1 MPVELKL
8 SRIIIS
14 DINDH
19 QVIYLREVD
28 GERTFPILIGIFE
41 ASSIERRERL
51 KTPRPLTHDLLCS
64 VVDAQGGELDS
75 VLISEVQ
82 GTPILRGCVSR

>member
-41 ASSIERRERL
+41 ASSIERRVKDL
-51 KTPRPLTHDLLCS
+51 KPS
-64 VVDAQGGELDS
+64 SIDARFTL
-75 VLISEVQ
+75 
-82 GTPILRGCVSR
+82 